1 VAALP
6 KRNRLALIVAPFGFA
21 LFLVFTAGAA
31 AAAPADS
38 PTTTLVTISGD
49 FAFSGAVITGPG
61 MAKPRTLSAYQSAV
75 YMQSWLGSLYSG
87 APVTRRNPPPALPVY
102 EVDVTGNWGGSIETR
117 ATFYASDGR
126 RVWIAFPAVAPLT
139 STPGTR
145 PAVIRGWFVAL
156 PRVKQAFAGTAKLVE
171 TGGTQ
176 SVPTSTTPTTATPD
190 SSDNRSGGADI
201 GSGIAILAAAAA
213 VAAIIFGLV
222 RRKAG
227 QRVRP
232 NPPK

>member
-1 VAALP
+1 MRPGLSLVACCVALS
-6 KRNRLALIVAPFGFA
+6 FGIA
-21 LFLVFTAGAA
+21 VGAA
-31 AAAPADS
+31 AAAPNDS
-38 PTTTLVTISGD
+38 TTTTLVSISGH

-61 MAKPRTLSAYQSAV
+61 LSKPRTLNAYQSAV

-87 APVTRRNPPPALPVY
+87 ARVTHQKPPDALPVY

-117 ATFYASDGR
+117 SSFYASDGR

-156 PRVKQAFAGTAKLVE
+156 PRVKHAFEGTAKLVE

-176 SVPTSTTPTTATPD
+176 STTTTLPAPA
-190 SSDNRSGGADI
+190 SHRSGGRGI
-201 GSGIAILAAAAA
+201 GLGLAIGLAALA
-213 VAAIIFGLV
+213 VAALAFWRLRI
-222 RRKAG
+222 RR
-227 QRVRP
+227 
-232 NPPK
+232 